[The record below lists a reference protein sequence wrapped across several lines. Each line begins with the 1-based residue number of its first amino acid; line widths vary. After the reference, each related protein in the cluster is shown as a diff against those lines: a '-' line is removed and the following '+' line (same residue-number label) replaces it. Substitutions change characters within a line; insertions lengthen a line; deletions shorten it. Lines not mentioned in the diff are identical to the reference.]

1 MQKEIT
7 IINQMTEY
15 CNTEL
20 IKYVN
25 VSKNIFNLIDD
36 IILILTPD
44 LKLKLINNFT
54 KSYYDVKNKNLIL
67 NRNISSL
74 SIFPKSFNKIIKKLK
89 HLDHIALPVI
99 QVNTTESNDSEEE
112 LEICW
117 TISYLL
123 SNKKIPIG
131 IILIGKLNFEK
142 FYKERI
148 DYLQIYLNT
157 IIDSVPI
164 AIYWKN
170 TDGVYLG
177 CNIAMVK
184 KSNFTSK
191 EDVIGKTDEELWP
204 ESSFRKND
212 QEVILSNK
220 TMEVQENFTLNNGQ
234 NKYFVS
240 IKTPLKNKHNKTI
253 GIAGNT
259 LEVTDII
266 NAKAKAEAANNVKTQ
281 FLLNMQHDIKTP
293 ISHIIGLTN
302 VMSSMD
308 NLPKRLKE
316 YINYITI
323 SGERLMS
330 LIVDVLHYCDIETD
344 TMTKNQE
351 WEFNLSD
358 LIQQTRDL
366 NIIAINEKN
375 LKIIVNHDNAIEGN
389 LIGNKHKIYRILI
402 NLFDNALKFTSKG
415 TIKITTKLVKFLDY
429 PKVII
434 ELTVED
440 TGIGIPKD
448 KYDSIFERFSRLS
461 PSGSNMY
468 KGLGLGLWMVKQL
481 AKDINGEIYVSSV
494 VNHGSTFKLTFPCK
508 INPPEKHKEQYDAK
522 N

>member
-1 MQKEIT
+1 MEKATTNIKQI
-7 IINQMTEY
+7 TEY

-20 IKYVN
+20 IKHIN
-25 VSKNIFNLIDD
+25 ICKNIFNLMED

-44 LKLKLINNFT
+44 LKLKLINNFS
-54 KSYYDVKNKNLIL
+54 KSYYNIKNKNLIL
-67 NRNISSL
+67 NKNISSL
-74 SIFPKSFNKIIKKLK
+74 SIFSKSFNKIIKKLK
-89 HLDHIALPVI
+89 HLDHISLPVI
-99 QVNTTESNDSEEE
+99 HINTKESNNPEEE

-117 TISYLL
+117 KISYLL

-142 FYKERI
+142 FYKEKI

-164 AIYWKN
+164 GIYWKN

-220 TMEVQENFTLNNGQ
+220 TMEVQENLTLNNGQ
-234 NKYFVS
+234 NRYFVS
-240 IKTPLKNKHNKTI
+240 IKTPLKNKYNKTI
-253 GIAGNT
+253 GIVGNT
-259 LEVTDII
+259 LEVTEII

-302 VMSSMD
+302 LMSSMD
-308 NLPKRLKE
+308 NLPKRLEE

-323 SGERLMS
+323 SSERLMS

-344 TMTKNQE
+344 TMTKNHE
-351 WEFNLSD
+351 WKFNILD

-366 NIIAINEKN
+366 NIIAVNDKN
-375 LKIIVNHDNAIEGN
+375 LKIIVNHDNNIEEN
-389 LIGNKHKIYRILI
+389 LIGNKHKIHRILI
-402 NLFDNALKFTSKG
+402 NLFDNALKFTPKG
-415 TIKITTKLVKFLDY
+415 TIRITTKLVKNLNY
-429 PKVII
+429 PKIII

-448 KYDSIFERFSRLS
+448 KYESIFERFSRLS

-481 AKDINGEIYVSSV
+481 AKDINGEIYVTSV
-494 VNHGSTFKLTFPCK
+494 VNHGSQFKLIFPCK
-508 INPPEKHKEQYDAK
+508 IDISEKPKEQYDEK